1 MAANSLTHRNA
12 LVEILRTDRRI
23 CTGSRAAPS
32 GNLHL
37 GSDVGEGNSTQV
49 DTQSRLGEVTGS
61 GLGLVTVIERRQAE
75 PRRPLPSAQ
84 VSGDG
89 EQVVMAADGT
99 CEVVIPSGNC
109 LVNRLG

>member
-23 CTGSRAAPS
+23 CTGSRDVPS

-49 DTQSRLGEVTGS
+49 DTQSSLGEVTGS
-61 GLGLVTVIERRQAE
+61 APGLATVIEQRQAE

-84 VSGDG
+84 VSADG
-89 EQVVMAADGT
+89 ERAVMAADGT
-99 CEVVIPSGNC
+99 REVVIPAEIEW
-109 LVNRLG
+109 